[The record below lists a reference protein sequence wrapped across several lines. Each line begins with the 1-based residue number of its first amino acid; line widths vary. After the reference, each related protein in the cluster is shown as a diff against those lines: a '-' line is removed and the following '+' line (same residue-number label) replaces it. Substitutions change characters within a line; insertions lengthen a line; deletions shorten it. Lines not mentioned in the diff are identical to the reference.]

1 MCIRDSSKYV
11 QDALNAL
18 GPEPAEGENEDPA
31 IAEMRSKYTA
41 VMNNYKNRL
50 IEANLLKT
58 EMARLNSIISEARS
72 RIIIGNLVAEQNVL
86 IAPHNFFTAIGDAAV
101 FFWEIAISPVEWY
114 RGLSACAKIRWIQ
127 TQVCTYVHGLRFLF
141 CKGTANGGK
150 NERRSKAHPAGPAP
164 RTHP

>member
-1 MCIRDSSKYV
+1 
-11 QDALNAL
+11 
-18 GPEPAEGENEDPA
+18 
-31 IAEMRSKYTA
+31 MRSKYTA

-101 FFWEIAISPVEWY
+101 FFWELQS
-114 RGLSACAKIRWIQ
+114 
-127 TQVCTYVHGLRFLF
+127 
-141 CKGTANGGK
+141 
-150 NERRSKAHPAGPAP
+150 RRSSGDRGVFGR
-164 RTHP
+164 RTRERFITADGTCC